1 MFIMSLRRQVV
12 YLTLCLALLFA
23 ILEPQS
29 SRGLVFGWA
38 LGFWLAHIGC
48 GLLLAVVAARVLTR
62 CSALHTW
69 PAWLQLLLAGLF
81 GSLAFAPVALGLGA
95 MFPST
100 SDTMMSDDWLDVWE
114 LAGGWQA
121 LVAEWL
127 QLLPSYLCAWM
138 LINAVPLVQ
147 MAAPN
152 LVPAQAQ
159 PVLDS
164 DTRAVNP
171 PDASTDWL
179 NQLPIAIGRS
189 LLRIEADL
197 HYLKVFTENVG
208 QNCGVCLVPFKEGE
222 WIRRTYCNHLFHQRC
237 IRCLRDEN
245 LCPECHQ
252 VQPTIDPVT
261 KSTRVTAIVGANED
275 LPRSLLIFEG
285 NPQDLDA
292 YIAFIK
298 LYHPE

>member
-197 HYLKVFTENVG
+197 HYLKVFTENGRVMLLG
-208 QNCGVCLVPFKEGE
+208 NLSAATEQLGE
-222 WIRRTYCNHLFHQRC
+222 RGIRVHRSHWVAIDQVKRVHRTSKGWCC
-237 IRCLRDEN
+237 ELRDGSK
-245 LCPECHQ
+245 
-252 VQPTIDPVT
+252 IPV
-261 KSTRVTAIVGANED
+261 SRRRVREVHDRLGRDFVTN
-275 LPRSLLIFEG
+275 
-285 NPQDLDA
+285 
-292 YIAFIK
+292 
-298 LYHPE
+298 

>member
-48 GLLLAVVAARVLTR
+48 GLLLAMVAAHGLTR

-138 LINAVPLVQ
+138 LINAAPLVQ

-179 NQLPIAIGRS
+179 NQLPPRIVITNSIGS
-189 LLRIEADL
+189 
-197 HYLKVFTENVG
+197 YQCENNQEVKTTPFSRCR
-208 QNCGVCLVPFKEGE
+208 QTKCQPSQPVPIF
-222 WIRRTYCNHLFHQRC
+222 QP
-237 IRCLRDEN
+237 
-245 LCPECHQ
+245 CP
-252 VQPTIDPVT
+252 
-261 KSTRVTAIVGANED
+261 KS
-275 LPRSLLIFEG
+275 
-285 NPQDLDA
+285 
-292 YIAFIK
+292 
-298 LYHPE
+298 

>member
-121 LVAEWL
+121 SE
-127 QLLPSYLCAWM
+127 
-138 LINAVPLVQ
+138 
-147 MAAPN
+147 
-152 LVPAQAQ
+152 
-159 PVLDS
+159 
-164 DTRAVNP
+164 
-171 PDASTDWL
+171 
-179 NQLPIAIGRS
+179 
-189 LLRIEADL
+189 
-197 HYLKVFTENVG
+197 
-208 QNCGVCLVPFKEGE
+208 
-222 WIRRTYCNHLFHQRC
+222 
-237 IRCLRDEN
+237 
-245 LCPECHQ
+245 
-252 VQPTIDPVT
+252 
-261 KSTRVTAIVGANED
+261 
-275 LPRSLLIFEG
+275 
-285 NPQDLDA
+285 
-292 YIAFIK
+292 
-298 LYHPE
+298 

>member
-159 PVLDS
+159 PILDS

-197 HYLKVFTENVG
+197 HYLKVFTENGRVMLLG
-208 QNCGVCLVPFKEGE
+208 NLSAATEQLGE
-222 WIRRTYCNHLFHQRC
+222 LGIRVHRSHWVAIDQVKWMHRTS
-237 IRCLRDEN
+237 IRWCCELRDGSK
-245 LCPECHQ
+245 
-252 VQPTIDPVT
+252 IPV
-261 KSTRVTAIVGANED
+261 SRRRLREVHDRLGRDFVTN
-275 LPRSLLIFEG
+275 
-285 NPQDLDA
+285 
-292 YIAFIK
+292 
-298 LYHPE
+298 